1 MEAVFPS
8 NRNVFLNEFSIPAS
22 KNWLSFYFKQ
32 YSFIQRLFSANENCK
47 IQFLKNNFIPVVENV
62 FLASEK
68 PFFFLPFSGTS
79 NSAKF
84 IFLFCGNVFLD

>member
-22 KNWLSFYFKQ
+22 KNCLSFYFKQ
-32 YSFIQRLFSANENCK
+32 YSFIQILFSANENCK

-62 FLASEK
+62 FLANEK
-68 PFFFLPFSGTS
+68 PFLFFHFQALLIVLS
-79 NSAKF
+79 
-84 IFLFCGNVFLD
+84 LFFCFVEMYF